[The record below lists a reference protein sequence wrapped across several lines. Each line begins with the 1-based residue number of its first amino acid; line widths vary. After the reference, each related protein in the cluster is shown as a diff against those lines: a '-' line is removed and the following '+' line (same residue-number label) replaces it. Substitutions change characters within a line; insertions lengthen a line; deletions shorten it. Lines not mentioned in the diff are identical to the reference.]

1 MLEVRGRGRR
11 EQDPRQRGDRHLP
24 GEDGRLEAPG
34 GGEEEA
40 ALQHDQA
47 RAAAM
52 IISSYSHL
60 RVLYLSHLSQ

>member
-1 MLEVRGRGRR
+1 MLEVRGQGR

-24 GEDGRLEAPG
+24 GGDGRLEAPG